1 MEGSYLA
8 YMERLNDE
16 KGKGVEMLIWILNYY
31 GLILWIT
38 LGSLICEY

>member
-16 KGKGVEMLIWILNYY
+16 KGSVYEYGTMYY
-31 GLILWIT
+31 
-38 LGSLICEY
+38 CDRRKE